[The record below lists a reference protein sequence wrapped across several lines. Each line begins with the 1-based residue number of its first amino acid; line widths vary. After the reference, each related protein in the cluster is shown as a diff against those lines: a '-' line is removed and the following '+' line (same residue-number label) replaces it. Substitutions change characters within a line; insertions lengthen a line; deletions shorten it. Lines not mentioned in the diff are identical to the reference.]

1 MIFILLKEMK
11 IKVIEIVDFDEDFVD
26 VIVVVSLPRLF
37 FVKVVVVVIS
47 VNVVQ
52 VGKVVLSKVI

>member
-1 MIFILLKEMK
+1 MK